1 MQTVWDRRYAQRVQ
15 RMQASAIRELLKVT
29 EMPGTISLAGGMP
42 AAEIFPIEKIAAVT
56 QRILEKS
63 GRQALQY
70 GTTEGYTPLRE
81 LLAHRLLQEGFD
93 VSLDNILITSASQ
106 QALHLLAQTLIHAA
120 DLLLLPPLTYIS
132 P

>member
-29 EMPGTISLAGGMP
+29 EMPGIISLAGGMP

-63 GRQALQY
+63 GQQALQY
-70 GTTEGYTPLRE
+70 GTTEGFTPLRE
-81 LLAHRLLQEGFD
+81 LLAQRLKQEGFN
-93 VSLDNILITSASQ
+93 VSLANSLMTSGWQ
-106 QALHLLAQTLIHAA
+106 H
-120 DLLLLPPLTYIS
+120 
-132 P
+132 